1 MVRYRF
7 QKKIG
12 YLTEEKNGHIIKV
25 SIDTLNG
32 GDGVPEKS
40 TERIESEF
48 EIRTYIQKLQY
59 ALEHGAQINFQIHR
73 RIDDLRNEKYT
84 N

>member
-1 MVRYRF
+1 MVKYRF

-25 SIDTLNG
+25 SIDTLNA

-48 EIRTYIQKLQY
+48 EIRTYIQ
-59 ALEHGAQINFQIHR
+59 
-73 RIDDLRNEKYT
+73 
-84 N
+84 